1 MKGGKNMESLL
12 LEIIPDDENS
22 EQGWIIRCTDEDDN
36 AIEIYGFD
44 TVYSTKEEAQEAL
57 KNIVNRLKRRD

>member
-1 MKGGKNMESLL
+1 MESLL

-22 EQGWIIRCTDEDDN
+22 EQGWIIRCTDDEGN

-44 TVYSTKEEAQEAL
+44 IVYNTKEEAQEAL
-57 KNIVNRLKRRD
+57 KEILNKLKRR

>member
-1 MKGGKNMESLL
+1 MESLL

-22 EQGWIIRCTDEDDN
+22 EQGWIIRCTDDESN

-44 TVYSTKEEAQEAL
+44 IVYSTKEEAQEAL
-57 KNIVNRLKRRD
+57 KEILNKLKRR